1 MKVSIITVTYNS
13 EKFLAE
19 CIRSVISQSHHDIE
33 HIIIDGGSTDGTLAI
48 IENHKDYIAKWV
60 SEKDNGMYDA
70 LNKGMSMATGDV
82 IGILNSDDIL
92 ASRDVI
98 ATIEQCFNSQKVDS
112 IYGDLVYVQQNNMQK
127 ILRVWKGYNYRRF
140 KFSYGWMPA
149 HPTFYVRR
157 DLVTQL
163 GGYET
168 HYFTAADFEFM
179 ARYLYK
185 FRVSSYY
192 IPKLLVKMRSGGISN
207 NGITS
212 RIRANRRDYLAM
224 KKNGFAFPLVSSVL
238 KPLRK
243 LPQYS
248 GSIINKFFGKKAVE
262 NVPAEN
268 VQGVNYLTAD

>member
-13 EKFLAE
+13 ERYLE
-19 CIRSVISQSHHDIE
+19 QCIRSVINQSHQDIE
-33 HIIIDGGSTDGTLAI
+33 HIIVDGGSTDSTISI
-48 IENHKDYIAKWV
+48 IENNRQHIAHWV

-82 IGILNSDDIL
+82 VGILNSDDIL

-98 ATIEQCFNSQKVDS
+98 ATIDECFCSQKVDS
-112 IYGDLVYVQQNNMQK
+112 IYGDLVYVQPNDMQK
-127 ILRVWKGYNYRRF
+127 VMRLWKGYIYRRF

-157 DLVTQL
+157 DLIKDL

-179 ARYLYK
+179 ARYLFK
-185 FRVSSYY
+185 FRISSYY
-192 IPKLLVKMRSGGISN
+192 IPKLLVKMRAGGQSN
-207 NGITS
+207 NSMTS
-212 RIRANRRDYLAM
+212 RLRANRRDYLAM
-224 KKNGFAFPLVSSVL
+224 KRNGFAFPLISSVL

-248 GSIINKFFGKKAVE
+248 GTLIHKFLGKRVVE
-262 NVPAEN
+262 KLPK
-268 VQGVNYLTAD
+268 GIKYLSVD